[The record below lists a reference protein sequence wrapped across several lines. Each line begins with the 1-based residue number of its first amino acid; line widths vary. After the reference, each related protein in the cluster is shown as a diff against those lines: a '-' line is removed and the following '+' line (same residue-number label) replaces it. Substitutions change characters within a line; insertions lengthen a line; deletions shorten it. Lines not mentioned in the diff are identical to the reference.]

1 MSLTLEQIVEE
12 TRHLPREQ
20 LAELVDHLTLSLH
33 QSMDPAVEAA
43 WKSEAARRV
52 EEIRFGRVEGIPG
65 NEVAAH
71 IRQLVGR

>member
-1 MSLTLEQIVEE
+1 MTLEQIVEE

-20 LAELVDHLTLSLH
+20 VAELVDHLTLSLH

-43 WKSEAARRV
+43 WKAEASRRM
-52 EEIRFGRVEGIPG
+52 EEIRSGRVVGIPG
-65 NEVAAH
+65 NMVSAP